1 MKNDR
6 TTKLLK
12 VNELHTRPDVL
23 EVARQGYL
31 DCIAEIPFAA
41 DYETWPTWQQR
52 NYEFGRLMAAECLAD
67 RDKPYVWPSCQKFPP
82 NLVKYHNIIA
92 EQLLHARER
101 KQEEVAG

>member
-6 TTKLLK
+6 ATKMLR

-31 DCIAEIPFAA
+31 DRVDSRSFATE
-41 DYETWPTWQQR
+41 YETWPIWQQR

-67 RDKPYVWPSCQKFPP
+67 RGKPYVWSTCQKFPRT
-82 NLVKYHNIIA
+82 LVKYHDIIA
-92 EQLLHARER
+92 EELVYARER
-101 KQEEVAG
+101 K